1 MVLAVF
7 ANLTVTLTGSQNI
20 PPQVL
25 RYVDVKTETI
35 KEIRRIGDPV
45 SPQLIIYE
53 VNPSGDILIYDVIQQ
68 DILGGIY
75 WRGDELYLRDRLS
88 QYLYEEKEWYQNY
101 VKPILTKHAS
111 HASSLP
117 IVVELRQIGVGL
129 AKEYG
134 KRNLAAWAAGSIAAV
149 IVSTV
154 LTGGIATVFALAIFF
169 ASQAIS
175 VYFTTVNIL
184 NEYKFAYEKYP
195 AATIAMVFLL
205 GTQKQNKE
213 IYDIRNKL
221 LENTDKETRGILE
234 ELSTEELMALM
245 ESAPELFVE
254 TLASYI
260 ATLKYARTINPD
272 LVDKILGEKGLEW
285 STVKDFATT
294 KFYKMLKFLKGKEV
308 ADKFNDIIE
317 RFDKPK
323 DFEKYYELKEAPIKG
338 FIAGMIATAV
348 GWGVEKFT
356 EWWLK
361 VDDVKYAMLN
371 VVGHAEPLLS
381 INEYVLNRVDD
392 WDKGRFC
399 SSDISSGTI
408 PCVLPSISTISSL
421 TLYDQL
427 YENNWMEFWNI
438 TYTSDKIAETLSKRN
453 EFKNWIE
460 NHFNKKVNDKESLKA
475 FAKERVVYH
484 MKKQVS
490 LMANFTKISKELE
503 DELDNYVKV
512 LQKRIPLAARREQR
526 GSDIVLVLDRSG
538 SMNHVLVKGVRKID
552 LAKDASSKFVNMLS
566 ENDRI
571 ALITFS
577 TNAEL
582 KVELTNER
590 VKVINNINSLTAQ
603 GSTAMG
609 DAMRLAL
616 NVLKKSSSDRK
627 VIVLLTDGCHNSGR
641 ETPEA
646 VLRDAKEMKI
656 PIFTIGIGTGE
667 VKDPSSIECFNEDIL
682 RKISDETG
690 ATFYWINPNVG
701 VDELE
706 LWRIYARIALG
717 IIDVKPITLFSDIV
731 MPNAVKSHVFEVGD
745 NIERLTTML
754 SYRGS
759 KLNLELVSPDGDVI
773 NSSRPNI
780 IFIEGI
786 GSVLAIVSS
795 PLTGRWEARVIGVD
809 VPPKGEPY
817 ILSIGVNALSISPRE
832 LSINATQLEREIKLV
847 IRNEG
852 EITASNVTVYVDGPL
867 KDYIYV
873 NPVKFTIGRGENIT
887 LDIKVSKPDSY
898 AKRSARIILD
908 NNGFRYVIPVNLIL
922 KGLIINAWTGNEI
935 YVGERAVLK
944 VIVFD
949 DSFSPLTN
957 AKVTVSIDGDTIM
970 LNDNG
975 VSPDT
980 IADDGLYAGFFIPTS
995 SGLITLNIR
1004 AEKDNYLPAFMSL
1017 SLRVLEL
1024 SLLNLLISYPHNL
1037 TRGDPLIIN
1046 STLFNV
1052 NGNRVEGGSI
1062 EAIIN
1067 GAHHKFVEIT
1077 PGFYQLKID
1086 TTNSSKQLFLEVEA
1100 TKRGFLPVKKNLTI
1114 TILENVIVSDRN
1126 ISIVNYA
1133 LLILL
1138 VLILFMV
1145 FIPLIAYSYLW
1156 RRIICAAC
1164 GSRNRRGA
1172 IYCRRCGNRLRS

>member
-1 MVLAVF
+1 V
-7 ANLTVTLTGSQNI
+7 
-20 PPQVL
+20 
-25 RYVDVKTETI
+25 E
-35 KEIRRIGDPV
+35 
-45 SPQLIIYE
+45 
-53 VNPSGDILIYDVIQQ
+53 
-68 DILGGIY
+68 
-75 WRGDELYLRDRLS
+75 
-88 QYLYEEKEWYQNY
+88 
-101 VKPILTKHAS
+101 
-111 HASSLP
+111 
-117 IVVELRQIGVGL
+117 ELRQIGDSL
-129 AKEYG
+129 AKEYAG
-134 KRNLAAWAAGSIAAV
+134 KKLAAWAAGSIAAV
-149 IVSTV
+149 IVVTV
-154 LTGGIATVFALAIFF
+154 LTGGVGGVVAVVISYALPKAID
-169 ASQAIS
+169 
-175 VYFTTVNIL
+175 VYFTTVDML
-184 NEYKFAYEKYP
+184 NQYKFAYEKYP

-205 GTQKQNKE
+205 GTQKQNKD
-213 IYDIRNKL
+213 IDNIRNKL
-221 LENTDKETRGILE
+221 LEKTDNTIRGILE

-245 ESAPELFVE
+245 ESAPDLFVE

-260 ATLKYARTINPD
+260 ATLKYARTINPH
-272 LVDKILGEKGLEW
+272 LVDKILSDRGLDW
-285 STVKDFATT
+285 STVKDFATKT
-294 KFYKMLKFLKGKEV
+294 LYKILKFLKGEKV
-308 ADKFNDIIE
+308 ADKFKDMIV
-317 RFDKPK
+317 RFDKPE
-323 DFEKYYELKEAPIKG
+323 DFKTYYELKEAPIKG
-338 FIAGMIATAV
+338 FIGVMIAPAV
-348 GWGVEKFT
+348 SWAAKELT

-371 VVGHAEPLLS
+371 VVGHAEPLIS

-399 SSDISSGTI
+399 SSDISSDTI

-427 YENNWMEFWNI
+427 YENNWIEFWNI

-453 EFKNWIE
+453 DFKNWIE

-475 FAKERVVYH
+475 FAKERIKYH
-484 MKKQVS
+484 MEKQVS

-538 SMNHVLVKGVRKID
+538 SMNHVLVRGESKDISKID

-577 TNAEL
+577 GNAEL
-582 KVELTNER
+582 KVELTNDR

-616 NVLKKSSSDRK
+616 NVLKKSSSERK

-667 VKDPSSIECFNEDIL
+667 VKDPSSDECFNEDIL
-682 RKISDETG
+682 RKISVETG

-731 MPNAVKSHVFEVGD
+731 MPNAVKSHVFEVGN

-795 PLTGRWEARVIGVD
+795 PLPGRWEARVIGVD

-832 LSINATQLEREIKLV
+832 LSINVTQLEREIKLV
-847 IRNEG
+847 IRNDG

-873 NPVKFTIGRGENIT
+873 NPVKFTIGRGENVT
-887 LDIKVSKPDSY
+887 LDVKVSKPDSY

-908 NNGFRYVIPVNLIL
+908 NNGFRYVIPVNLVL
-922 KGLIINAWTGNEI
+922 KGLIINAWTGDEI
-935 YVGERAVLK
+935 YVRERTVLK
-944 VIVFD
+944 VTVFD
-949 DSFSPLTN
+949 DSFSRITN
-957 AKVTVSIDGDTIM
+957 ARVTVSIDGDTIM

-980 IADDGLYAGFFIPTS
+980 IADDGLYAGFFIPIS

-1004 AEKDNYLPAFMSL
+1004 AEKDNYLPASMPL

-1024 SLLNLLISYPHNL
+1024 SPLNLLISFPHNL

-1046 STLFNV
+1046 STLLDV
-1052 NGNRVEGGSI
+1052 NGNRLDGGSI

-1067 GAHHKFVEIT
+1067 GIHYKFVEIT

-1086 TTNSSKQLFLEVEA
+1086 TTNASRQLLLEVEA
-1100 TKRGFLPVKKNLTI
+1100 IKRGFLPVKKNITI
-1114 TILENVIVSDRN
+1114 TILEKVIAGGPN
-1126 ISIVNYA
+1126 IPIINYG

-1138 VLILFMV
+1138 AFILFMV
-1145 FIPLIAYSYLW
+1145 FIPLIAYSYSW
-1156 RRIICAAC
+1156 RRIICASC
-1164 GSRNRRGA
+1164 GFRNRRGVT
-1172 IYCRRCGNRLRS
+1172 YCRRCGNRLRP